1 MQVAA
6 SAETKSR
13 AVVPVH
19 SPQRCQC
26 RNLSLSWESA
36 FVFMG
41 EIEKKDAHD
50 PLIKSE
56 QLVLHI
62 PNDVQKS
69 SKTLLHGRDNT
80 E

>member
-1 MQVAA
+1 
-6 SAETKSR
+6 
-13 AVVPVH
+13 
-19 SPQRCQC
+19 
-26 RNLSLSWESA
+26 
-36 FVFMG
+36 MG